1 MAFLTGAALVIF
13 ALGMIPMGI
22 IVNKIFILMIMAVFI
37 WAAWFMIPDLRE
49 RVAALKWLKR
59 HVTLKDH
66 R

>member
-1 MAFLTGAALVIF
+1 
-13 ALGMIPMGI
+13 MIPMGI